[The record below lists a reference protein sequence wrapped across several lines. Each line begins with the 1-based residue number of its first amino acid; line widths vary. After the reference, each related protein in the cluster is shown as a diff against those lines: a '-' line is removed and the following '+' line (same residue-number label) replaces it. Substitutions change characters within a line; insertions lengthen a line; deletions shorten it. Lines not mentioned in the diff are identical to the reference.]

1 MGTPTKYVFV
11 DLETTGGSAQHDRIT
26 EIAII
31 RVEGERV
38 TRYQSLLNP
47 QQHIS
52 LFIESITGISN
63 AMVADAPEFADVA
76 DEVWAWLQDCVFVA
90 HNVRF
95 DYGFLKQAFERV
107 GKDFQPEQL
116 CTVKLSRRLYPEHKH
131 HGLDQLIQ
139 RHGLRM
145 SQRHRAMADA
155 DAIYQFWQIVQ
166 QEFAA
171 DVLQAACLKVMN
183 KPSLPVYLN
192 PPSTD
197 TLYNG
202 YGVYLIYGDNDLPL
216 YIGKSKTV
224 KTRLLAHFRSD
235 VVSGK
240 EMALAQQA
248 RRLEII
254 ECAGE
259 VDALITEAQL
269 IKQKQPS
276 LNRRLRRKQA
286 LFSWR
291 LGLNEQGFAVL
302 ELVDALAITLD
313 GTAQYFGLWHSR
325 SEAKKQLKAWVES
338 STLCGQILGVET
350 STAGQPCFRQQIKQ
364 CAGACVGAV
373 SIEAHHA
380 ELLRVL
386 RPQAL
391 ATWPM
396 AGVAVM
402 VEGNKWHVLDD
413 WRYLGTVT
421 DVDAVAKVLAQPR
434 PAFDKDIYQILYKHR
449 SLLHPLE
456 KMM

>member
-1 MGTPTKYVFV
+1 MGTPTKYAFV

-31 RVEGERV
+31 RVEGESV
-38 TRYQSLLNP
+38 TRYQSLINP

-52 LFIESITGISN
+52 PFIESITGISN
-63 AMVADAPEFADVA
+63 AMVAAAPEFADVA

-107 GKDFQPEQL
+107 NKNFQPEQL
-116 CTVKLSRRLYPEHKH
+116 CTVKLSRRLYPVHKH

-139 RHGLRM
+139 RHSLRM
-145 SQRHRAMADA
+145 SQRHRAKADA
-155 DAIYQFWQIVQ
+155 DAIYQCWQLVQ
-166 QEFAA
+166 REF
-171 DVLQAACLKVMN
+171 DDETLQAACLKVMN

-192 PPSTD
+192 PLSID

-259 VDALITEAQL
+259 VDALITEARL

-276 LNRRLRRKQA
+276 
-286 LFSWR
+286 
-291 LGLNEQGFAVL
+291 
-302 ELVDALAITLD
+302 
-313 GTAQYFGLWHSR
+313 
-325 SEAKKQLKAWVES
+325 
-338 STLCGQILGVET
+338 
-350 STAGQPCFRQQIKQ
+350 
-364 CAGACVGAV
+364 
-373 SIEAHHA
+373 
-380 ELLRVL
+380 
-386 RPQAL
+386 
-391 ATWPM
+391 
-396 AGVAVM
+396 
-402 VEGNKWHVLDD
+402 
-413 WRYLGTVT
+413 
-421 DVDAVAKVLAQPR
+421 
-434 PAFDKDIYQILYKHR
+434 
-449 SLLHPLE
+449 
-456 KMM
+456 

>member
-1 MGTPTKYVFV
+1 MGTPTKYAFV

-31 RVEGERV
+31 RVEGESV
-38 TRYQSLLNP
+38 TRYQSLINP

-52 LFIESITGISN
+52 PFIESITGISN
-63 AMVADAPEFADVA
+63 AMVAAAPEFADVA

-107 GKDFQPEQL
+107 NKNFQPEQL

-155 DAIYQFWQIVQ
+155 DAIYQFWQLVQ
-166 QEFAA
+166 REF
-171 DVLQAACLKVMN
+171 DDETLQAACLKVMN
-183 KPSLPVYLN
+183 KPSLP
-192 PPSTD
+192 
-197 TLYNG
+197 
-202 YGVYLIYGDNDLPL
+202 VYLIYGDNDLPL

-259 VDALITEAQL
+259 VDALITEARL
-269 IKQKQPS
+269 IKQQQPS

-291 LGLNEQGFAVL
+291 LVRNEQGFAVL
-302 ELVDALAITLD
+302 ELVDALAIRLD
-313 GTAQYFGLWHSR
+313 GTEQYVGLWHSR

-338 STLCGQILGVET
+338 STLCGQVLGVET
-350 STAGQPCFRQQIKQ
+350 GAAGQPCFRRQIKQ
-364 CAGACVGAV
+364 CAGACVGVV
-373 SIEAHHA
+373 SAEAHHA
-380 ELLRVL
+380 ELLSVV
-386 RPQAL
+386 RPQSI
-391 ATWPM
+391 ATWPV

-421 DVDAVAKVLAQPR
+421 DLEAVATVLAQPR
-434 PAFDKDIYQILYKHR
+434 PALDKDIYQILYKHR
-449 SLLHPLE
+449 ALLHPLS
-456 KMM
+456 KVM